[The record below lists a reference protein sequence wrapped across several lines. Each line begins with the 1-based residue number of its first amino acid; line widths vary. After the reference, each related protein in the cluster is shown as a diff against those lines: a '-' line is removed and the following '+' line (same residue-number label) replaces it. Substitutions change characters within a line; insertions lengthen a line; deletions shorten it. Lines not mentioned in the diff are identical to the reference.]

1 MAVIDV
7 FSCVK
12 SSAFREFSPTGGA
25 AQAAQ
30 VSPQILLTT
39 QQLILDSGA
48 RVSIYCRNSI
58 TVEHQRTTS

>member
-12 SSAFREFSPTGGA
+12 SSTFREFNPTGGA

-48 RVSIYCRNSI
+48 RVSIY
-58 TVEHQRTTS
+58 